1 MIQEILFYIVFG
13 FAAVAAVYLLVRAF
27 RKPEK
32 CAGCENCPLTDKCEK
47 KKSK

>member
-13 FAAVAAVYLLVRAF
+13 FAAAMAIYLLVRAF

-32 CAGCENCPLTDKCEK
+32 CAGCGNCPLADGCEK